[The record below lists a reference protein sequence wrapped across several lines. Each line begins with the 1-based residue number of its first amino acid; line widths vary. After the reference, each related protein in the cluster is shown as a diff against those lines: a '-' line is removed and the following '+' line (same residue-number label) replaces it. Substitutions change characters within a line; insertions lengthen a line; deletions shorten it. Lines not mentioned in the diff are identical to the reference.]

1 VADPT
6 ENTGESCRPVAPAVP
21 GVGRR
26 YDMSG
31 MDDDSVVAT
40 AEGGATEL
48 PAAEPAP
55 PIARPPAPS
64 ETRRLDPQYV
74 PLQRAVGWI
83 VTAVVSACLLAIV
96 GVFWLASH
104 VLWIGLLLIPGWLVL
119 TLGIGWLLYVWPA
132 VHYRHVS
139 YTLDEEG
146 IEIRTGVWWRQVMSV
161 PRSRVQHIDVSQGPM
176 ERSYGLGRLVLYTAG
191 TNHSRVELGGLNHSV
206 AFDLRNHLLPR
217 GADDAV

>member
-1 VADPT
+1 M
-6 ENTGESCRPVAPAVP
+6 RPRRPL
-21 GVGRR
+21 GSRRR

-40 AEGGATEL
+40 AENGATETL
-48 PAAEPAP
+48 PPEPAP
-55 PIARPPAPS
+55 PVARSPEPT
-64 ETRRLDPQYV
+64 EVRRLDPQYV

-83 VTAVVSACLLAIV
+83 MTAVVSACSLAAAGIL
-96 GVFWLASH
+96 WLTGDLS
-104 VLWIGLLLIPGWLVL
+104 WIGRLLLFPGWLLV
-119 TLGIGWLLYVWPA
+119 TLGIGWLSYAWPA

-139 YTLDEEG
+139 YTLDDEG

-191 TNHSRVELGGLNHSV
+191 TDHSRVELGGLNHAV

-217 GADDAV
+217 GTDDAV